1 MEPRPPGSRRVSH
14 PAPPLSRAPAA
25 AAAAPPPPTPAPI
38 PARKPLPDSLPLRL
52 VLGLSGPSP
61 TTGAALTNLRIPSGA
76 PQPAATILD
85 TLASVSQIL
94 EVPQILRLPIRSYTY
109 PLIATPLLRSLM
121 QP

>member
-1 MEPRPPGSRRVSH
+1 MERGGICKWQLPRED
-14 PAPPLSRAPAA
+14 RAS
-25 AAAAPPPPTPAPI
+25 
-38 PARKPLPDSLPLRL
+38 KPKE
-52 VLGLSGPSP
+52 G
-61 TTGAALTNLRIPSGA
+61 
-76 PQPAATILD
+76 